1 MTSGSSR
8 RTSQPPA
15 TVIETHAFGL
25 RDALALIILLALAL
39 LMMSRS
45 GSRRGV
51 ELMPWPDGL
60 EYAAQAVNL
69 DAGHGAVLHFGGYSY
84 PSRYPEGYPLILAA
98 ALPILGH
105 DVARLYGVT
114 IVLGLGAIAAI
125 YLLALRLFGRTSA
138 TIAAALLALCPV
150 FVTYSTL
157 VLSDVPTFAAT
168 LFAAYALA
176 IATENEGPSDKIITF
191 YAAWAV
197 FGSLAGF
204 SAIMRPTNAMIAGA
218 VAIALIAVRPKDLGV
233 RQAAIG
239 AALFVVTFAIMP
251 MIQMHS
257 NTVHLGDALA
267 SGYGW
272 WVPEIYS
279 PSGYPFSVAH
289 LFGPTMPRNP
299 HGNVPVYVTALLG
312 LDGMLGDQG
321 DPRYFL
327 YPFAAAAFAIV
338 GIGAAVHDP
347 NDRLVRRLVYFG
359 LALLGLLFA
368 VYIFDLFTETAYL
381 LPGLFIVFITAG
393 YGAVVANRWMRSTFG
408 ASRRSVAQTAV
419 AVGVGVLDLLLVI
432 ALATELSIRLSAEPR
447 ESETVQSLQ
456 QIEARLPPGATV
468 VSNISLQFLQ
478 LYLPGDSR
486 KFVGLN
492 SRDPGE
498 SFTDYHLNRLF
509 AKRGLG
515 WNGPI
520 PPVLFTED
528 SMAPKVA
535 ATLTNDAH
543 GSAGVFVLLG
553 APQTPD
559 YASLLHDE
567 MDKIAAAFALEPVI
581 QNRSI
586 ALFQLSLHEP

>member
-1 MTSGSSR
+1 M
-8 RTSQPPA
+8 
-15 TVIETHAFGL
+15 
-25 RDALALIILLALAL
+25 RDAIAIAIVLALAL
-39 LMMSRS
+39 LMMSRV

-105 DVARLYGVT
+105 DVARLYTVS
-114 IVLGLGAIAAI
+114 IILGLGAILVA
-125 YLLALRLFGRTSA
+125 YLLALKLFGRVSA
-138 TIAAALLALCPV
+138 IVASVLLALCPV
-150 FVTYSTL
+150 FITYSTL
-157 VLSDVPTFAAT
+157 VLSDVPTFAVT

-176 IATENEGPSDKIITF
+176 KATESEGPPDRIVAF
-191 YAAWAV
+191 YAAWAA
-197 FGSLAGF
+197 FGFLAGF
-204 SAIMRPTNAMIAGA
+204 SAIMRPTNAMIGGA
-218 VAIALIAVRPKDLGV
+218 LLIALLVVRPKGLGV
-233 RQAAIG
+233 RQTAIA
-239 AALFVVTFAIMP
+239 AALFVVAFAIMP
-251 MIQMHS
+251 MIQMHA
-257 NTVHLGDALA
+257 NTVHLGVALA

-272 WVPEIYS
+272 WVPEVYS
-279 PSGYPFSVAH
+279 KSGYPFSFAH
-289 LFGPTMPRNP
+289 WFGPTMPRNP
-299 HGNVPVYVTALLG
+299 HGNVPVYATALLG
-312 LDGMLGDQG
+312 LDGLLGDQG

-338 GIGAAVHDP
+338 GITAALR
-347 NDRLVRRLVYFG
+347 DRERRTARRIVCFG
-359 LALLGLLFA
+359 LALLALLFA
-368 VYIFDLFTETAYL
+368 VYSFDLFTETAYL
-381 LPGLFIVFITAG
+381 LPGVFIVFITAG
-393 YGAVVANRWMRSTFG
+393 YGTVIANRWMRSTLG
-408 ASRRSVAQTAV
+408 APRRSTARTAAAIGVAA
-419 AVGVGVLDLLLVI
+419 LDLLLVI
-432 ALATELSIRLSAEPR
+432 ALLTELSLRLAAEPR

-520 PPVLFTED
+520 PPVLFTDD
-528 SMAPKVA
+528 SMATTVA
-535 ATLTNDAH
+535 FALTNDAR
-543 GSAGVFVLLG
+543 GSTGVFLLLG
-553 APQTPD
+553 APESPN
-559 YASLLHDE
+559 YGSLLHDE
-567 MDKIAAAFALEPVI
+567 IDKIGAALTLEPMM

-586 ALFQLSLHEP
+586 ALFKLMPH

>member
-1 MTSGSSR
+1 MAVEIHSLG
-8 RTSQPPA
+8 
-15 TVIETHAFGL
+15 V
-25 RDALALIILLALAL
+25 RDAIAIAIVLALAL
-39 LMMSRS
+39 LMMSRV

-60 EYAAQAVNL
+60 EYAAQAANL

-105 DVARLYGVT
+105 DVARLYTVS
-114 IVLGLGAIAAI
+114 IILGLGAILVA
-125 YLLALRLFGRTSA
+125 YLLALKLFGRVSA
-138 TIAAALLALCPV
+138 IVASVLLALCPV
-150 FVTYSTL
+150 FITYSTL
-157 VLSDVPTFAAT
+157 VLSDVPTFAVT

-176 IATENEGPSDKIITF
+176 KATESEGPPDRIVAF
-191 YAAWAV
+191 YAAWAA
-197 FGSLAGF
+197 FGFLAGF
-204 SAIMRPTNAMIAGA
+204 SAIMRPTNAMIGGA
-218 VAIALIAVRPKDLGV
+218 LVIALLVVRPKGLGV
-233 RQAAIG
+233 RQTAIA
-239 AALFVVTFAIMP
+239 AALFVVAFAIMP
-251 MIQMHS
+251 MFQMHA
-257 NTVHLGDALA
+257 NTIHLGDALA

-272 WVPEIYS
+272 WVPEVYS
-279 PSGYPFSVAH
+279 KSGYPFSFAH
-289 LFGPTMPRNP
+289 WFGPTMPRNP
-299 HGNVPVYVTALLG
+299 HGNVPVYATALLG

-338 GIGAAVHDP
+338 GITAALR
-347 NDRLVRRLVYFG
+347 DRERRTARRIVCFG

-368 VYIFDLFTETAYL
+368 VYSFDLFTETAYL
-381 LPGLFIVFITAG
+381 LPGVFIVFITAG
-393 YGAVVANRWMRSTFG
+393 YGTMIANRWARSTLG
-408 ASRRSVAQTAV
+408 APRRSTARTAAAIGVA
-419 AVGVGVLDLLLVI
+419 VLDLLLVI
-432 ALATELSIRLSAEPR
+432 ALLTELSLRLAAEPR

-520 PPVLFTED
+520 PPVLFTDD
-528 SMAPKVA
+528 SMATTVA
-535 ATLTNDAH
+535 FALTNDAR
-543 GSAGVFVLLG
+543 GSTGVFLLLG
-553 APQTPD
+553 APESPN
-559 YASLLHDE
+559 YGSLLHDE
-567 MDKIAAAFALEPVI
+567 IDKIGAALTLEPMM

-586 ALFQLSLHEP
+586 ALFKLMPH